1 MEVLFPVKRILLLCL
16 AFVLLYA
23 VHVVHAQS
31 LPNDVD
37 PQTAQAIQAAIQ
49 RGDTQAAKKI
59 YEEYKNSK
67 NIAAPQQGI
76 RTKPT
81 TSEGPSIF
89 ERTLAGNLQQF
100 GYDTFLKTT
109 SSFAPTVS
117 VPVGPDYL
125 IGPGDQFTITLWGT
139 TEGIYNLQVT
149 KEGNITLPKVG
160 VVPVAGLKYGEL
172 ENTLRKSLSRY
183 YSNFNLS
190 IAMGSLKT
198 ITVYVVGEVENP
210 GSYSLPSLST
220 VYSALFSAG
229 GPTKKGTLRTI
240 QILRS
245 GKVIKTI
252 DLYEFLLKG
261 DRSQDIRLRH
271 EDTVFVP
278 LIGPVAG
285 VSGAV
290 YRPAIYELKG
300 KETISDVIRLAGG
313 IMPISLASRLQL
325 TRFSDNQKKVIMDIQ
340 IADPPEGP
348 AVDELKEKIMNM
360 DAVHV
365 LPIYDQVW
373 ETVNLQGDV
382 RHPGDFQWRQ
392 DLKLKEVIQEGQ
404 LLPTADMNKAEV
416 VRLTK
421 DYRDRKVIPVNLAML
436 MNGDESQNISLQP
449 KDAIRV
455 FTLFRD
461 VEKVKVE
468 GEVMSPGD
476 YEIQKGERLSDLLRR
491 VGGFTPEAYP
501 YGMVFKRKDVK
512 NIQDKNLQTYIAK
525 MQSQILQ
532 TAASSA
538 TEASS
543 AENAAASKAE
553 LAMNQGLLD
562 NLKNIQAQ
570 SEGRVSINITDD
582 INQWAGSK
590 DDLLLKNGDS
600 IIIPK
605 KPQEVLVMGEVHSP
619 SAQIYIPGST
629 VKDYVNLTGGYTDSA
644 QKDQVYVLQA
654 NGFAYSSE
662 SPSVGNIEKA
672 KLKAGDTV
680 LVPQKTERNVGMRTF
695 KDIIDI
701 LFKTAVVVATLA
713 VLHL

>member
-1 MEVLFPVKRILLLCL
+1 VKRIISMCLCL
-16 AFVLLYA
+16 MMSLASQT
-23 VHVVHAQS
+23 VHAQT
-31 LPNDVD
+31 LPSDID
-37 PQTAQAIQAAIQ
+37 PQTAQAIQAAVQ
-49 RGDTQAAKKI
+49 RGDTQGAKKI
-59 YEEYKNSK
+59 YEDYKNSK
-67 NIAAPQQGI
+67 NISTPQL
-76 RTKPT
+76 RSKPT
-81 TSEGPSIF
+81 PSEGLSIF
-89 ERTLAGNLQQF
+89 ERTLAGNLKQF
-100 GYDTFLKTT
+100 GYDTFLRTT
-109 SSFAPTVS
+109 SSFAPEVS

-172 ENTLRKSLSRY
+172 EYTLRKSLSRY

-240 QILRS
+240 QILRA

-252 DLYEFLLKG
+252 DLYDFLLKG

-278 LIGPVAG
+278 LIGPIAG

-300 KETISDVIRLAGG
+300 KETISDVIKLAGG

-325 TRFSDNQKKVIMDIQ
+325 TRFSDNEKKVIMDIQ

-360 DAVHV
+360 DAVHI

-373 ETVNLQGDV
+373 ETVNLKGDV

-392 DLKLKEVIQEGQ
+392 DLKLKEIIQEGQ
-404 LLPTADMNKAEV
+404 LLPTADMSKAEV
-416 VRLTK
+416 VRLTN
-421 DYRDRKVIPVNLAML
+421 DYRDRKIIPVNLAML
-436 MNGDESQNISLQP
+436 MKGDDSQNISLMP
-449 KDAIRV
+449 KDEIRV

-461 VEKVKVE
+461 VEKVTVA

-512 NIQDKNLQTYIAK
+512 NIQEKNLQAYIAK

-532 TAASSA
+532 TAASGA

-543 AENAAASKAE
+543 AETAAASKAE
-553 LAMNQGLLD
+553 LTINQGLLD

-600 IIIPK
+600 ISIPK
-605 KPQEVLVMGEVHSP
+605 RPQEVLVMGEVHSP

-629 VKDYVNLTGGYTDSA
+629 VKDYINLTGGFTDA
-644 QKDQVYVLQA
+644 AEKDQVYVLQA

-662 SPSVGNIEKA
+662 SPSVGNVEKS

-680 LVPQKTERNVGMRTF
+680 FVPQKTERNAGMRTF